1 VATVVEKPPVEPRRV
16 VMHGAAGRMGRAI
29 IRAITEAPGVVLVGA
44 IDRPGGP
51 SVGQD
56 AGELAGVS
64 PLRLP
69 VESALPEDLELD
81 VIVDFSSPAGTLA
94 IAEVARVRGVPLVV
108 GTTGLD
114 APALASIEL
123 AATQVPVV
131 LAPNTSVG
139 VTVLFHLAELATR
152 LLGDGFDAE
161 IVEMH
166 HSKKADAPSG
176 TALRLADAVLAAK
189 GLDRSA
195 LRTGREG
202 KPGPR
207 TRDEVGVLAMRGGD
221 VIGDHTLVLAGEG
234 ERVELAHKATD
245 RSLFARGAVRAV
257 SWIGGRPPGLYDMRD
272 VLGLRG

>member
-1 VATVVEKPPVEPRRV
+1 MERPTDAPLRV
-16 VMHGAAGRMGRAI
+16 VVHGAGGRMGRANV
-29 IRAITEAPGVVLVGA
+29 RAIVQDAQCRLVGA
-44 IDRPGGP
+44 LEHAG
-51 SVGQD
+51 SAHVGAD
-56 AGELAGVS
+56 AGELAGIARAGVQVTS
-64 PLRLP
+64 TL
-69 VESALPEDLELD
+69 DGLD
-81 VIVDFSSPAGTLA
+81 VDVVIDFSRSEASEALA
-94 IAEVARVRGVPLVV
+94 ERVSERGVALVV
-108 GTTGLD
+108 GTTGLE
-114 APALASIEL
+114 PSALRALEAAASR
-123 AATQVPVV
+123 VPVV

-139 VTVLFHLAELATR
+139 VTVLFHLAERAAQ

-166 HSKKADAPSG
+166 HNQKADAPSG

-207 TRDEVGVLAMRGGD
+207 ARHEVGVLAMRGGD

-245 RSLFARGAVRAV
+245 RSLFAKGAVRAAKWAV
-257 SWIGGRPPGLYDMRD
+257 GRPAGLYDMRD
-272 VLGLRG
+272 VLGLR

>member
-1 VATVVEKPPVEPRRV
+1 
-16 VMHGAAGRMGRAI
+16 MHGAAGRMGRAI
-29 IRAITEAPGVVLVGA
+29 IRAIAEAPGAVLVGA

-51 SVGQD
+51 AVGQD
-56 AGELAGVS
+56 AGELAGLS
-64 PLRLP
+64 PLRVA
-69 VESALPEDLELD
+69 VETSLADDLELD
-81 VIVDFSSPAGTLA
+81 VIVDFSSPAATLA
-94 IAEVARVRGVPLVV
+94 IAEVARIRGVALVV

-114 APALASIEL
+114 APALASIDL

-139 VTVLFHLAELATR
+139 VTVLFHLAEVATK
-152 LLGDGFDAE
+152 LLGEGFDAE

-166 HSKKADAPSG
+166 HNKKADAPSG
-176 TALRLADAVLAAK
+176 TALRLADVVLAAK

-207 TRDEVGVLAMRGGD
+207 TRDEVGVLALRGGD

-245 RSLFARGAVRAV
+245 RSLFARGAVRAAKWV
-257 SWIGGRPPGLYDMRD
+257 AGQPPGLYDMRD
-272 VLGLRG
+272 VLGLR